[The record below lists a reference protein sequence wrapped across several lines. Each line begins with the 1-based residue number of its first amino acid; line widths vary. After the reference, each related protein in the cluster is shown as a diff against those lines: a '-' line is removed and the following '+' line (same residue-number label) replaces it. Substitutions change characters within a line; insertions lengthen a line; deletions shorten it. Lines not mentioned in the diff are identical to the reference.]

1 MRTLKILLMLL
12 ILTGSFNFLYCQE
25 WIKTFS
31 GNQDIIPKQLIE
43 TYDKGYILG
52 ANFSWSGYQRKGW
65 IIKTDI
71 NGDILWE
78 KKLGI
83 GATIWSLTGFDK
95 TSEGGFVISGITDTL
110 DNSKDAFVTKLN
122 SCGEV
127 DWCRIFHYG
136 DDPDYGIKI
145 LTLQDNTYIL
155 LLHNWGCEDKE
166 TVWLMHL
173 DETGFI
179 LWEQEYFPN
188 DTLGYPLYENDIS
201 LTPDSKS
208 LVTGTCYHTIAGQ
221 TQPFWLW
228 PMLIL
233 VDSTGEAVF
242 ELPWGYTLPFPEQV
256 GGEGF
261 QSIQNN
267 NVIYSCISNYH
278 GPDPDYAPCLIK
290 TSLSGISQYFKDLI
304 SGTAYGKASTITGIS
319 DTVLFIGLGYAYS
332 LTDSYTS
339 VIKTDTL
346 GIVYKEKILNNSE
359 YYPIDALLT
368 ADNKYLIT
376 APDYVNNH
384 YIFYLWKLNLDLDFD
399 SIYTQPRVYDSLCPD
414 SITSGT
420 LFFQCD
426 VTTGLQ
432 EPVKNTEKVRMHI
445 FPNPA
450 REIIHVEMPE
460 CLQKETKTEH
470 LTVTTIFHKWNKPM
484 QLEVFDYF
492 GKLIYSQTV
501 HPSEKEISLD
511 VSGWNPGM
519 YFFRL
524 IYGDTMVASE
534 KVVVD

>member
-43 TYDKGYILG
+43 TYDKGYILE
-52 ANFSWSGYQRKGW
+52 ADFSWSGWQRIGW

-71 NGDILWE
+71 NGNILWD
-78 KKLGI
+78 KKLGN
-83 GATIWSLTGFDK
+83 GTTIWAIGGVDK
-95 TSEGGFVISGITDTL
+95 INDGGLVIVGITDTL
-110 DNSKDAFVTKLN
+110 DDSKDAFVAKLN

-127 DWCRIFHYG
+127 DWCRIFHT
-136 DDPDYGIKI
+136 DNDPDYGIKI

-155 LLHNWGCEDKE
+155 LLHNWGYEDKE

-201 LTPDSKS
+201 LAPDNKY

-221 TQPFWLW
+221 TQLYWPW
-228 PMLIL
+228 PMLIMAE
-233 VDSTGEAVF
+233 STGEAVF
-242 ELPWGYTLPFPEQV
+242 EIPWGYTLPFPEQV
-256 GGEGF
+256 MGEGY
-261 QSIQNN
+261 QSIINN
-267 NVIYSCISNYH
+267 GTIYSSICHYH
-278 GPDPDYAPCLIK
+278 WPDVQYSPCLIK
-290 TSLSGISQYFKDLI
+290 TSLSGIPIYYKDLI
-304 SGTAYGKASTITGIS
+304 DSTTFGKASTITKIS
-319 DTVLFIGLGYAYS
+319 DTTLMIGTGYAFS
-332 LTDSYTS
+332 M
-339 VIKTDTL
+339 TDTYTTIL
-346 GIVYKEKILNNSE
+346 KSDTSGIVSKEKVLNHSEYLPQDAILNS
-359 YYPIDALLT
+359 
-368 ADNKYLIT
+368 DNKYLIM

-384 YIFYLWKLNLDLDFD
+384 YIFYLWKLNLDLEFD

-414 SITSGT
+414 TITSGT

-426 VTTGLQ
+426 VVTNVQ

-445 FPNPA
+445 FPNPV
-450 REIIHVEMPE
+450 REIVHVEMPE

-501 HPSEKEISLD
+501 QPSEKEISLD
-511 VSGWNPGM
+511 VSGWNPGI

-524 IYGDTMVASE
+524 IYGDTMVACE
-534 KVVVD
+534 KLVVE